1 MLLGYLN
8 DEPKEM
14 DISGLSEAWI
24 QSREV
29 KEPGGCLDY
38 DPRIYGRREY
48 ELSLQIGCAMGPHR
62 LGFYR

>member
-48 ELSLQIGCAMGPHR
+48 ELSLRI
-62 LGFYR
+62 